1 MYLYISL
8 VLLIFLLAAFYSMY
22 ILSKKLKTYEDWI
35 LDTQSK
41 IEDLQI
47 TLKNIDDREIF
58 EKDDEVGVLFD
69 EIRDL
74 VNDYKTRIMD
84 E

>member
-1 MYLYISL
+1 
-8 VLLIFLLAAFYSMY
+8 MY